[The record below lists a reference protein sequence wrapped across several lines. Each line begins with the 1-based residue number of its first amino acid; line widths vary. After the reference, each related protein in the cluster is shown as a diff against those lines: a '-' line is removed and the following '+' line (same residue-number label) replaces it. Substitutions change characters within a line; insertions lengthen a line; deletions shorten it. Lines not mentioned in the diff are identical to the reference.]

1 MPAALLAMTV
11 AALIVKVLNLERIG
25 VKIIGPIPAG
35 LPPLRLPH
43 LPSTL
48 VPSVLAEAAG
58 VTLISFSSMMLTARS
73 FASKNRYDIS
83 LAAFAALGVA
93 KIASAV
99 SQGFAV
105 SGADS
110 RTAVNDAAGWRTQM
124 AGFMAAAVMAA
135 VLMFFTGPL
144 PYAPT
149 LHLALCWCKPPLS
162 LTDPRHWRRHVPL
175 IHARAD
181 WKGLGRA

>member
-25 VKIIGPIPAG
+25 VKIIGPVPAG
-35 LPPLRLPH
+35 PPPLRLPH

-83 LAAFAALGVA
+83 LDRVCRSSVSLLGIENA
-93 KIASAV
+93 
-99 SQGFAV
+99 
-105 SGADS
+105 
-110 RTAVNDAAGWRTQM
+110 NE
-124 AGFMAAAVMAA
+124 
-135 VLMFFTGPL
+135 
-144 PYAPT
+144 
-149 LHLALCWCKPPLS
+149 
-162 LTDPRHWRRHVPL
+162 
-175 IHARAD
+175 
-181 WKGLGRA
+181 